1 MAAFDAPML
10 LVVLLV
16 SFCKETVAPGG
27 WTEDRTP
34 DRPQYRA
41 MSQFVYFKQKP
52 HLRGDEGFTFLVT
65 QVRWKIVEKCI
76 ATVFLPPPARPP
88 RGAVVNKFWC
98 R

>member
-65 QVRWKIVEKCI
+65 QVRWKVCSPSYDRN
-76 ATVFLPPPARPP
+76 TLPTWIHCFPERDD
-88 RGAVVNKFWC
+88 R
-98 R
+98 